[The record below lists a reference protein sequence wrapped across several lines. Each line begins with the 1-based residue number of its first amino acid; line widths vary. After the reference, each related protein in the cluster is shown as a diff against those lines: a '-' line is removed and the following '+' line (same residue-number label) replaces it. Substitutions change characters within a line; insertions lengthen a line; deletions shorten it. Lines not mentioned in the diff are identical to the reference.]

1 MWCEGTIVE
10 SGVKCEYWVK
20 HYEEKSEDFGL
31 NGGRISKLSV
41 RIGDSLTANYDRG
54 WDVYPEDEI
63 SKKVVAQLIARYN

>member
-1 MWCEGTIVE
+1 
-10 SGVKCEYWVK
+10 
-20 HYEEKSEDFGL
+20 L

-41 RIGDSLTANYDRG
+41 RIGDSFTANYDRG